1 MQRRTHICFHSLAGR
16 HYQGKNHE
24 TKKMDLNQISGNET
38 SVELYYFYFGNPFM
52 HLHCLLYHFPQPLF
66 QILSTTSPTFCRT
79 SHLMPPQKCFAQF
92 SLFRLFTLHFSSFSK
107 ISVTQ
112 ILFFLLFIPNL
123 SKGQPIFSATTVLFL
138 PL

>member
-1 MQRRTHICFHSLAGR
+1 MEIPNAETYPHLFPLLGWQTLPGKKTMKLRKWISTKFQAIKLQLNFITFTLA
-16 HYQGKNHE
+16 
-24 TKKMDLNQISGNET
+24 
-38 SVELYYFYFGNPFM
+38 
-52 HLHCLLYHFPQPLF
+52 
-66 QILSTTSPTFCRT
+66 ILSCIFIAFFIISHSHYSKFYPLLLLHFAGPN

-123 SKGQPIFSATTVLFL
+123 SKG
-138 PL
+138 